1 MTMEIRKNS
10 RLSEYDYSSVGSYFI
25 TVCVK
30 DKQRIFWNNNVGA
43 DIIRPLDK
51 SLLSHYGLIS
61 DKVINDIP
69 NHYSNIFVDKY
80 VIMPNHI
87 HLLISIQNS
96 DGRMISAPTI
106 STVVGQ
112 MKRQISKLIGTGIWQ
127 KSFYDHIIR
136 NRHDYDAAWKYI
148 DENPIKWTSDEFY
161 N

>member
-69 NHYSNIFVDKY
+69 NHS
-80 VIMPNHI
+80 
-87 HLLISIQNS
+87 
-96 DGRMISAPTI
+96 
-106 STVVGQ
+106 
-112 MKRQISKLIGTGIWQ
+112 
-127 KSFYDHIIR
+127 
-136 NRHDYDAAWKYI
+136 
-148 DENPIKWTSDEFY
+148 
-161 N
+161 